1 MSNPIKLIK
10 NIIKKQLF
18 RREWRKSNSNNQTS
32 ALNIFDMSLVT
43 VGKMSY
49 GPLEVHSWKSEG
61 ERLVIGN
68 YVSISSGVKFI
79 LGGNHHYNTFSTY
92 PFKVK
97 LELQEIEAYTN
108 GPIVIEDDVW
118 IGTDVL
124 VMSGIT
130 ISKGAVVAAGSV
142 VVKNVPPYSIVG
154 GNPAKIIKMRFEESI
169 IEKLISIDF
178 SEIDNNIVKNNI
190 DLFYEN
196 LDSET
201 LEKIVNILQNNS
213 IMG

>member
-1 MSNPIKLIK
+1 M
-10 NIIKKQLF
+10 
-18 RREWRKSNSNNQTS
+18 
-32 ALNIFDMSLVT
+32 
-43 VGKMSY
+43 
-49 GPLEVHSWKSEG
+49 
-61 ERLVIGN
+61 
-68 YVSISSGVKFI
+68 
-79 LGGNHHYNTFSTY
+79 
-92 PFKVK
+92 
-97 LELQEIEAYTN
+97 
-108 GPIVIEDDVW
+108 IEDDVW

-169 IEKLISIDF
+169 IEKFISIDF